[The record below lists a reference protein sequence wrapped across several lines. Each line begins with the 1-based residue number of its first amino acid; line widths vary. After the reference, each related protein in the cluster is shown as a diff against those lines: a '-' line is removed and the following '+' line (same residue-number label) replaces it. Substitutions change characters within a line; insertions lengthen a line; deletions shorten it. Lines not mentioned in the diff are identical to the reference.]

1 MKNFTMLFILFVL
14 LLNTAVTAADFKYG
28 DADSDN
34 ILTASDA
41 ALILKKVLMRD
52 YPLAIE
58 NKIDN
63 YMKFLDVDKDNILTA
78 VDCAIVLQKALNSDY
93 KMPCEIIDV
102 TETSTE
108 TSTESIS
115 YVVTETS
122 SEMTSENL
130 DIQISVGGKTF
141 NAVMYDNPAA
151 REFINQLP
159 MTLNMNELNGNE
171 KYFYMDTKYSANS
184 QNVDFINAG
193 DLMLYGNN
201 CIVLFYESFDTS
213 YRYTPLGRID
223 NPNGLASALG
233 TGSVN
238 VTFSK
243 K

>member
-1 MKNFTMLFILFVL
+1 ML

-34 ILTASDA
+34 ILTDSDA

-108 TSTESIS
+108 TSTES
-115 YVVTETS
+115 
-122 SEMTSENL
+122 TSENL
-130 DIQISVGGKTF
+130 NIQINVGDKTF
-141 NAVMYDNPAA
+141 DVTMYYNTA
-151 REFINQLP
+151 IYQ
-159 MTLNMNELNGNE
+159 
-171 KYFYMDTKYSANS
+171 SA
-184 QNVDFINAG
+184 
-193 DLMLYGNN
+193 
-201 CIVLFYESFDTS
+201 S
-213 YRYTPLGRID
+213 YDP
-223 NPNGLASALG
+223 
-233 TGSVN
+233 
-238 VTFSK
+238 
-243 K
+243 

>member
-78 VDCAIVLQKALNSDY
+78 VDCEIVLQKALNSDY

-108 TSTESIS
+108 TSTES
-115 YVVTETS
+115 
-122 SEMTSENL
+122 TSENL
-130 DIQISVGGKTF
+130 NIQINVGDKTF
-141 NAVMYDNPAA
+141 DVTMYYNTAA
-151 REFINQLP
+151 KEFINQLP

-184 QNVDFINAG
+184 QNVDFINTG

-213 YRYTPLGRID
+213 YRYTPLGHID
-223 NPNGLASALG
+223 NSEGLASAMG
-233 TGSVN
+233 TGNVN